1 LIILQ
6 RTIRKARGKH
16 CARIRYEDDNGKTRE
31 VLRSAENRSDAKTKL
46 AQLEVEILE
55 KGTARLEAGK
65 VTFRLLAQ
73 YVKDRFYQPATYDS
87 SGAKV
92 SGVRSVVPAHS
103 AINQLVAFFGDKDI
117 RKIDD
122 EALEKYKAK
131 RLKKVK
137 IATVNR
143 ELKKARKMF
152 GVAVTKKWIFENP
165 FLTEAGKELIQVA
178 AEKGAAEHVLT
189 DAEEIKLFK
198 ALQKPERR
206 HTIPVFIAALET
218 GARWSSLVEL
228 MKWKHVNFKTEEVT
242 ITTYKDKN
250 MKQWEIS
257 VSTQLK
263 AELLKLKL
271 QRKTD
276 NPDERLFATASV
288 NLRKVWEAAR
298 KEAGIPQVRFHD
310 LRHTF
315 ATRMADAGMEMQEL
329 AKILGHTD
337 ISMTYRY
344 YHLTKKVNDKM
355 RNILNKRTA
364 VIR

>member
-1 LIILQ
+1 MKILQ

-16 CARIRYEDDNGKTRE
+16 CARIRFEDDIGKTRE
-31 VLRSAENRSDAKTKL
+31 VLRTAENKSEAKTRL

-65 VTFRLLAQ
+65 VTFRQLAQ
-73 YVKDRFYQPATYDS
+73 YVKNRFYVPATYSEDGS
-87 SGAKV
+87 KV
-92 SGVRSVVPAHS
+92 SGVRSVKPAHF
-103 AINQLVAFFGDKDI
+103 AIDNLVDYFGERDI

-122 EALEKYKAK
+122 EAFEKYKAH
-131 RLKKVK
+131 RLKTVS
-137 IATVNR
+137 IATVDR
-143 ELKKARKMF
+143 ELSKARKMF
-152 GVAVTKKWIFENP
+152 GVALSKKWVFDNP
-165 FLTEAGKELIQVA
+165 FKTEAGKQLIQVA
-178 AEKGAAEHVLT
+178 AEKGAVEQVLS
-189 DAEEIKLFK
+189 DAEERRLFK
-198 ALQKPERR
+198 ALQKADRR

-228 MKWKHVNFKTEEVT
+228 LKWKHVNFKAEEVT

-257 VSTQLK
+257 VSTRLK

-271 QRKTD
+271 QRKSD
-276 NPDERLFATASV
+276 DADERLFASASV

-298 KEAGIPQVRFHD
+298 KEAGITSMRFHD

-355 RNILNKRTA
+355 RDILNKRA
-364 VIR
+364 AM